1 MKADNFVIA
10 VGGRPKFPKEV
21 SYLNISQSIYKVVTF
36 SIPFPNIILNGW
48 FIVDWDG
55 VGFLVTPKQV
65 LIISAAGCVFL
76 CPWGRIEVIL
86 VRFVRGLVSIMRASK
101 DAIVI
106 VFFFVCLFFF
116 SRPLP
121 GQGFLKI
128 NSFLRAMKCLCWHA
142 WFLEMLNF
150 FFHFIHRL
158 IGSKSFLCLF
168 VRELF
173 LCSNPLQYFLSR
185 FLVP

>member
-106 VFFFVCLFFF
+106 GFFFFL
-116 SRPLP
+116 SKPLP
-121 GQGFLKI
+121 GKGFLKL
-128 NSFLRAMKCLCWHA
+128 NSFLQAMKCLCWHA

-158 IGSKSFLCLF
+158 KIFSLPFCQEAFSLL
-168 VRELF
+168 
-173 LCSNPLQYFLSR
+173 
-185 FLVP
+185 

>member
-106 VFFFVCLFFF
+106 VFFFFF
-116 SRPLP
+116 S
-121 GQGFLKI
+121 GKGFLKL
-128 NSFLRAMKCLCWHA
+128 NSLLQAMKCLCWHA
-142 WFLEMLNF
+142 WFLEMVNF

-158 IGSKSFLCLF
+158 KIFSLPFCQEAFSLL
-168 VRELF
+168 
-173 LCSNPLQYFLSR
+173 
-185 FLVP
+185 

>member
-76 CPWGRIEVIL
+76 CP
-86 VRFVRGLVSIMRASK
+86 
-101 DAIVI
+101 
-106 VFFFVCLFFF
+106 
-116 SRPLP
+116 
-121 GQGFLKI
+121 
-128 NSFLRAMKCLCWHA
+128 
-142 WFLEMLNF
+142 
-150 FFHFIHRL
+150 
-158 IGSKSFLCLF
+158 
-168 VRELF
+168 
-173 LCSNPLQYFLSR
+173 
-185 FLVP
+185 

>member
-48 FIVDWDG
+48 FIVDLDG
-55 VGFLVTPKQV
+55 VGLLVTPKQV
-65 LIISAAGCVFL
+65 LTISAAGCVFL

-86 VRFVRGLVSIMRASK
+86 ARFVRGLVLIMRASK
-101 DAIVI
+101 DAIIVI
-106 VFFFVCLFFF
+106 GLFYFFF
-116 SRPLP
+116 SKPLP
-121 GQGFLKI
+121 GKGFLKL
-128 NSFLRAMKCLCWHA
+128 NSFLQAMKCLCWHA

-150 FFHFIHRL
+150 FFHFIQRL
-158 IGSKSFLCLF
+158 KIFSLPFCQEAFSLL
-168 VRELF
+168 
-173 LCSNPLQYFLSR
+173 
-185 FLVP
+185 

>member
-106 VFFFVCLFFF
+106 VFCFLFFVFF

-121 GQGFLKI
+121 GKGFLKLI
-128 NSFLRAMKCLCWHA
+128 ILSCGQWNAYVG
-142 WFLEMLNF
+142 MLDF
-150 FFHFIHRL
+150 WR
-158 IGSKSFLCLF
+158 C
-168 VRELF
+168 
-173 LCSNPLQYFLSR
+173 
-185 FLVP
+185 

>member
-36 SIPFPNIILNGW
+36 SIPFLILFWMGGLLW
-48 FIVDWDG
+48 IGMVWE
-55 VGFLVTPKQV
+55 FLITPKQV

-106 VFFFVCLFFF
+106 VFFFF
-116 SRPLP
+116 S
-121 GQGFLKI
+121 GKGFLKL

-158 IGSKSFLCLF
+158 IGSKSFLCLS

-173 LCSNPLQYFLSR
+173 LCCNPLQYFLSR

>member
-65 LIISAAGCVFL
+65 LTISAAGCVFL

-86 VRFVRGLVSIMRASK
+86 VRFVRSGINNEGQQGCYS
-101 DAIVI
+101 DC
-106 VFFFVCLFFF
+106 FFFLFVCFF

-121 GQGFLKI
+121 GKGFLKL
-128 NSFLRAMKCLCWHA
+128 NTFLWAMKCLCWHA

-158 IGSKSFLCLF
+158 IKKRLKIFSLPFCQGAFSLL
-168 VRELF
+168 
-173 LCSNPLQYFLSR
+173 
-185 FLVP
+185 

>member
-86 VRFVRGLVSIMRASK
+86 ARFVRGLVLIMRASK

-106 VFFFVCLFFF
+106 GFFFF
-116 SRPLP
+116 P
-121 GQGFLKI
+121 
-128 NSFLRAMKCLCWHA
+128 N
-142 WFLEMLNF
+142 
-150 FFHFIHRL
+150 
-158 IGSKSFLCLF
+158 
-168 VRELF
+168 LF
-173 LCSNPLQYFLSR
+173 LARVSWSLILSYR
-185 FLVP
+185 QWNAYVGMLDFWRC

>member
-106 VFFFVCLFFF
+106 VCFFFF
-116 SRPLP
+116 S
-121 GQGFLKI
+121 GKGFLKL

-158 IGSKSFLCLF
+158 IGSKSFLCLS

-173 LCSNPLQYFLSR
+173 LCCNPLQYFLSR

>member
-1 MKADNFVIA
+1 MVYCGLGWCGIFGNPQTGPHNKCCRMCVPLPMRKNWGDF
-10 VGGRPKFPKEV
+10 GEV
-21 SYLNISQSIYKVVTF
+21 CQGSGINNEGQ
-36 SIPFPNIILNGW
+36 
-48 FIVDWDG
+48 
-55 VGFLVTPKQV
+55 Q
-65 LIISAAGCVFL
+65 GCYSD
-76 CPWGRIEVIL
+76 C
-86 VRFVRGLVSIMRASK
+86 
-101 DAIVI
+101 
-106 VFFFVCLFFF
+106 FFF

-121 GQGFLKI
+121 GKGFLKL

-158 IGSKSFLCLF
+158 IGSKSFLCLS

-173 LCSNPLQYFLSR
+173 LCCNPLQYFLSR